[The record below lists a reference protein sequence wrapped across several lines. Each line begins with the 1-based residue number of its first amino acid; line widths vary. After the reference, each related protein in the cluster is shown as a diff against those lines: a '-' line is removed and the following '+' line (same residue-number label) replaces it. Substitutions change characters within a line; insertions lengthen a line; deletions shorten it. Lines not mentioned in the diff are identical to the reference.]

1 MKPGIK
7 TTEFW
12 LSFGVAMT
20 AAALAFFGEV
30 DGTVAVVGT
39 AILGAI
45 YTILRSALKGKE
57 GK

>member
-12 LSFGVAMT
+12 LSFGAAMT

-30 DGTVAVVGT
+30 DGTVAVVVT
-39 AILGAI
+39 AVLGAI
-45 YTILRSALKGKE
+45 YTILRSALKAKG
-57 GK
+57 GQ